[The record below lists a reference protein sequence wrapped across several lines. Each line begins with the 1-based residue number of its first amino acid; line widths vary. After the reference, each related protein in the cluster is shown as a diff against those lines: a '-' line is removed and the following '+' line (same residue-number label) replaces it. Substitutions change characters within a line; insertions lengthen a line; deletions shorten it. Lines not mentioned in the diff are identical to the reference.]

1 MSLRATGLVFTV
13 LIGAA
18 GTMVAQDPTPPP
30 RAEKRMREMEK
41 PFKDFEREKWKLEWS
56 PLGKL
61 DQPMAL
67 QHWEHERL
75 LQDLQWNTDRLLQDH
90 QWKNER
96 LLQERQW
103 QPEHLLEQ
111 TKWNTEFNL
120 KQLGEL
126 DWKSDFGWPSRRL
139 GTGLPEPEP
148 GRQDNAADSLYRR
161 ARETLNRGEYR
172 QASELFR
179 TFTQRFPNSRY
190 VPAAMYWQ
198 AFSLHRAGT
207 ETDLRQALRLLDEQ
221 REKYPSAADERE
233 VGSLVTRVVAA
244 LAARGDGDAAA
255 RLRQGASEGAQSCD
269 REDMEVRSEALS
281 ALVQSDP
288 AAAGTV
294 LRRILARRDECSV
307 SLRRRAVYLIGREGI
322 GGGSAELMEVAKNDP
337 DQQVRVDAISRL
349 AQMPGGNTAAGLE
362 QLFAGTNDEH
372 SQRAILQALRFV
384 DQAEAGRILRR
395 AIEREDLSE
404 AVRIEAVRSF
414 GRNCCSG
421 REKHGQTEN
430 RIGESDAAYLRSL
443 YEKSRSRNIKA
454 AVLETLARVGGP
466 ANDQWLMGIV
476 RNGNEDLRYR
486 NAALTRLQRADIS
499 VDELSKLYDALS
511 ERELRAAL
519 VEILGNRE
527 EAAATDKLIDIAK
540 TGTDPTI
547 RRRAIG
553 VLSRKKDPRTTKL
566 LLELVEK

>member
-1 MSLRATGLVFTV
+1 MSLRAIGLSCSVLTAAVATV
-13 LIGAA
+13 
-18 GTMVAQDPTPPP
+18 TVAQDPTPP
-30 RAEKRMREMEK
+30 RRTDKMREMEK
-41 PFKDFEREKWKLEWS
+41 SLKQLERDKWKLEW
-56 PLGKL
+56 PLEKL
-61 DQPMAL
+61 
-67 QHWEHERL
+67 EHSMPLKLGEM
-75 LQDLQWNTDRLLQDH
+75 DRLLQDYQWNH
-90 QWKNER
+90 QQLLKEQEWQHEQ
-96 LLQERQW
+96 LLQEPQW
-103 QPEHLLEQ
+103 
-111 TKWNTEFNL
+111 KTEFKL
-120 KQLGEL
+120 QQLGEL
-126 DWKSDFGWPSRRL
+126 DWKVDLGWPGRKLS
-139 GTGLPEPEP
+139 TGLPEPEP
-148 GRQDNAADSLYRR
+148 GRQDNGADSLYRR

-179 TFTQRFPNSRY
+179 TFAQRFPNSRY

-255 RLRQGASEGAQSCD
+255 RLRQGASQGAQSCD

-294 LRRILARRDECSV
+294 LRRILARRDECSA

-322 GGGSAELMEVAKNDP
+322 GGGSAELIEVAKNDP

-349 AQMPGGNTAAGLE
+349 AQMPGGGTAAALE

-372 SQRAILQALRFV
+372 SQRAILQALRYV
-384 DQAEAGRILRR
+384 DQAEASRILRR
-395 AIEREDLSE
+395 ALEREDLSE
-404 AVRIEAVRSF
+404 SVRIEAVRSF
-414 GRNCCSG
+414 GRHCCSG
-421 REKHGQTEN
+421 REKSGQAET
-430 RIGESDAAYLRSL
+430 RLSESDAAYLRSV
-443 YEKSRSRNIKA
+443 YEKSTSRNIKA
-454 AVLETLARVGGP
+454 AILETMARAGGQ

-476 RNGNEDLRYR
+476 RNGSEDLRYR
-486 NAALTRLQRADIS
+486 NAALTRLQRSDVS
-499 VDELSKLYDALS
+499 VDELAKLYDALS
-511 ERELRAAL
+511 ERELRASL

-527 EAAATDKLIDIAK
+527 EASATDKLFEIVRS
-540 TGTDPTI
+540 GTDPTI

-553 VLSRKKDPRTTKL
+553 VLARKKDPRTTKL